1 MLLYEFPYGGEMTK
15 ELTIEH
21 INTGVK
27 LGVAL
32 KRLRK
37 QAGLTQDELAK
48 MVNMRQATV
57 SDLENGRG
65 TIDSLF
71 KLIQILKLN
80 LVLSNQANLQSAKQ
94 KTKASEVLDLL
105 SD

>member
-1 MLLYEFPYGGEMTK
+1 MTLYEFPYGGEMAK

-21 INTGVK
+21 INTGAK

-80 LVLSNQANLQSAKQ
+80 LVLSNQANLQTAKQ

>member
-1 MLLYEFPYGGEMTK
+1 MAK
-15 ELTIEH
+15 ILTIEH
-21 INTGVK
+21 INTATK

-37 QAGLTQDELAK
+37 QAGLTQEELAK

-71 KLIQILKLN
+71 KLIQILRLN
-80 LVLSNQANLQSAKQ
+80 LVLSNQANLQTSRPKS
-94 KTKASEVLDLL
+94 KASEVLDLL
-105 SD
+105 GD